1 MSMYMVLGPARW
13 LKKLMQLT
21 KMSFDFK
28 IFLLGLGAAFL
39 LVGWVFERYMSQP
52 LAKLLR
58 RAKQKMTGVSKKCKE
73 YKDIEERMRT

>member
-1 MSMYMVLGPARW
+1 MVLGPARW

-21 KMSFDFK
+21 KMSPDFK
-28 IFLLGLGAAFL
+28 IFLLGLGATFL

-52 LAKLLR
+52 LAKLLG
-58 RAKQKMTGVSKKCKE
+58 RAKQKMRGASKKRKE